1 MAYRIYLVDDDRFLL
16 DLYAVKFK
24 NAGHEV
30 SAFGSGEELLAMLR
44 KPDAVAPSAVLL
56 DLIMPG
62 IGGFGTLE
70 AIRKENLAQG
80 AKIIILS
87 NQGKDTDIE
96 KAKQLSADGYI
107 IKASAIPSEVL
118 SETLRIIDPSAP
130 APAPTPALATATPP
144 APPST
149 EANP

>member
-1 MAYRIYLVDDDRFLL
+1 MAYKIYLVDDDRFLL

-30 SAFGSGEELLAMLR
+30 SVFGSGEELLAALR
-44 KPDAVAPSAVLL
+44 KKDAVTPDAVLL

-62 IGGFGTLE
+62 VGGFGALD
-70 AIRKENLAQG
+70 AIRKENLAKG

-87 NQGKDTDIE
+87 NQGQDSDLE
-96 KAKQLSADGYI
+96 KAKQLAADGYI

-118 SETLRIIDPSAP
+118 AETLRTIKDNAHKVAVSA
-130 APAPTPALATATPP
+130 
-144 APPST
+144 
-149 EANP
+149 

>member
-1 MAYRIYLVDDDRFLL
+1 MAYRVYLVDDDRFLL

-30 SAFGSGEELLAMLR
+30 SAFSGGEDLLVALR
-44 KPDAVAPSAVLL
+44 KDGAIPPDVILL

-62 IGGFGTLE
+62 MGGFEALE
-70 AIRKENLAQG
+70 TIRKEHLAKG

-87 NQGKDTDIE
+87 NQGQDSDIE

-118 SETLRIIDPSAP
+118 AETLR
-130 APAPTPALATATPP
+130 TV
-144 APPST
+144 
-149 EANP
+149 EAGAQAGKSHS